1 MKIDG
6 SYGEGGGQILRTGV
20 ALSAVSGKPV
30 EIENIRKGRPK
41 PGLSAQHVKAVEGLA
56 RICDAPVSGC
66 HLQSTQDLFHT
77 RKDKWRKLRH

>member
-6 SYGEGGGQILRTGV
+6 SYGEGGGQILRTSV

-41 PGLSAQHVKAVEGLA
+41 RDCLPQHVKAVEGLA
-56 RICDAPVSGC
+56 RICEASVSGC
-66 HLQSTQDLFHT
+66 HFNPHD
-77 RKDKWRKLRH
+77 